1 MLSSEVR
8 LGGHFGPWS
17 TDVSPHTESGLVSV
31 PSRGQSR
38 VFDVKTR
45 SVDTHL
51 PPHVSSPALRR
62 SHHVRRTLRQP
73 CGEGVLQ
80 PGSTKLPRHGRYRT
94 RTTTRPHHFSMLGSQ
109 KQ

>member
-51 PPHVSSPALRR
+51 
-62 SHHVRRTLRQP
+62 
-73 CGEGVLQ
+73 
-80 PGSTKLPRHGRYRT
+80 
-94 RTTTRPHHFSMLGSQ
+94 
-109 KQ
+109 